1 MATVAINNSTNA
13 VLLALRIIGSSR
25 PEMLEKMDD
34 YLMSLKGE
42 VGQKIEKLENV
53 GWREY
58 LVKK

>member
-13 VLLALRIIGSSR
+13 ALLALRIIGSSR

-34 YLMSLKGE
+34 YLVSLKGE
-42 VGQKIEKLENV
+42 VGQKIEKLETV

>member
-1 MATVAINNSTNA
+1 VATVAINNSTNA
-13 VLLALRIIGSSR
+13 ALLALRIIGSSR

-34 YLMSLKGE
+34 YLVSLTGE
-42 VGQKIEKLENV
+42 VGQKIEKLESV

>member
-13 VLLALRIIGSSR
+13 ALLALRIIGASW

-34 YLMSLKGE
+34 YVGSLNGE
-42 VGQKIEKLENV
+42 VGQKIEKLENL

-58 LVKK
+58 LSKK